1 MARGECGSNIEQS
14 LTFKTNFNETGNSEK
29 KKKKGRIVSVSKWLC
44 FVPSFEIF
52 SDTSQGTGG
61 SLVSEASV
69 KKYQSDNLSVH
80 ESKQEQKKKNGR
92 V

>member
-1 MARGECGSNIEQS
+1 M
-14 LTFKTNFNETGNSEK
+14 
-29 KKKKGRIVSVSKWLC
+29 SVSKWLC

-69 KKYQSDNLSVH
+69 KKYESDNLSVH
-80 ESKQEQKKKNGR
+80 ESKQEQKKKVEYKPLKTKPMMKCITIFINTFFQKLI
-92 V
+92 